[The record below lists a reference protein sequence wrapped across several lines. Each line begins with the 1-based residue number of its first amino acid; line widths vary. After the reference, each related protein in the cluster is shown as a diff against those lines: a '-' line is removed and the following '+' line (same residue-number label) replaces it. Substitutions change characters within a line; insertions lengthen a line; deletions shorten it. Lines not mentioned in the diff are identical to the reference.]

1 MRERAL
7 EDHNVRSAILQ
18 YPREPI
24 VRYEWPTGREVILWG
39 RGEDAVRRRSMW
51 VVPGEIVQ
59 LRLGV
64 GNETEPAESPEG
76 IAGSEA

>member
-7 EDHNVRSAILQ
+7 EDHRVQSAILQ

-24 VRYEWPTGREVILWG
+24 VRYEWPTGREIVLWQRDG
-39 RGEDAVRRRSMW
+39 DARRRSMW

-64 GNETEPAESPEG
+64 GNETEPAESSEG
-76 IAGSEA
+76 IAESEA